1 MAATSIANLPFEANT
16 MELDFTGL
24 GKKDTKFVDPTT
36 IKIVSEN
43 NIRHDEGVEVFGV
56 KPKRGTYDLPSM
68 VRAILAVGRVIRPPV
83 LNWRN
88 PIKGKWPTDYVPD
101 YGIVEGNRRIRA
113 ILIILADPSVPAEM
127 KKSILDNLRFDIYSG
142 LTRDQEM
149 MLINDQDS
157 KEFLRSEVVKDV
169 FRKRLMGLTYR
180 QMVPMMWEQ
189 IAKLTKNTK
198 KIADIRQMPDGETK
212 DLAIHTAFRGT
223 LDCYYIWACD
233 LGPWTQKQVMLSE
246 MRSDGSLTIED
257 EQPYFFTTVSSQVRV
272 AALRKA
278 RKADGDKFNPYGLV
292 EGSEFK
298 KTADKFRAE
307 DYPSAGSG
315 DGPSSKTKV
324 MAKDAIK
331 NMGDTLFSRASKSVV
346 DAILANEIPT
356 DMKSADIFARQMEE
370 KFTLFTLAKGR
381 ILSEVG
387 IVLSKIFE
395 NPNPDDFRKWL
406 NEVKNTTVDGDAVPV
421 QATFTMPDVPAADE
435 DAKLLAELGVDESAE

>member
-1 MAATSIANLPFEANT
+1 MATTSIANLPFEANT
-16 MELDFTGL
+16 MELDFAGL
-24 GKKDTKFVDPTT
+24 GKKETKFVDPAT

-56 KPKRGTYDLPSM
+56 KPKRGTYDIPSM
-68 VRAILAVGRVIRPPV
+68 VRAILAVGRVIRPIV
-83 LNWRN
+83 VNWRN
-88 PIKGKWPTDYVPD
+88 PVKTKKEFEAAGYVPD
-101 YGIVEGNRRIRA
+101 YGVVEGNRRLRA
-113 ILIILADPSVPAEM
+113 VRIILADPSIPLEM
-127 KKSILDNLRFDIYSG
+127 KKSITDNWRVDVYSG
-142 LTRDQEM
+142 LTKDQEM
-149 MLINDQDS
+149 MLVNDQDS
-157 KEFLRSEVVKDV
+157 KEFLRSEVVKDI
-169 FRKRLMGLTYR
+169 FRKRLVGLTYR

-233 LGPWTQKQVMLSE
+233 LGPWMQKTVLLSE

-257 EQPYFFTTVSSQVRV
+257 EQPYFFTTVNSQKRV
-272 AALRKA
+272 AELRTA
-278 RKADGDKFNPYGLV
+278 RKADGDKFNPHGLT

-298 KTADKFRAE
+298 KVADKFRLQ
-307 DYPSAGSG
+307 DYPPANGG
-315 DGPSSKTKV
+315 GGESKTKT

-331 NMGDTLFSRASKSVV
+331 AMGDTLFSRTAKSVV
-346 DAILANEIPT
+346 DAILANEVPA

-387 IVLSKIFE
+387 VILSKIFE

-406 NEVKNTTVDGDAVPV
+406 NEVKNTTVEGDVIPV
-421 QATFTMPDVPAADE
+421 QATFTMPDAPAE
-435 DAKLLAELGVDESAE
+435 QTEAEVEVAEESAA